1 MNSLVWIED
10 LNRLLVRFSGSGI
23 TPDTYSMTSSELWGV
38 YCGLRRLARGR
49 V

>member
-1 MNSLVWIED
+1 MNNQEWRED
-10 LNRLLVRFSGSGI
+10 LDRLLVRFSGMGI